1 MLSRFRALW
10 LDSLWFCV
18 HVGIPVNTDRTF
30 LRSADLIF
38 LTSLNDQFEWA
49 VPRCSKPSRDARMRA
64 PRAVSSLDRFCAP
77 YREGVS
83 GRRASR
89 IFDLPPAGRTKGWV
103 MLTFGCHDA
112 WVGGHGDEALRQL
125 GWMAAWDASLLEPG
139 QHVGATCSW
148 HLQSG

>member
-1 MLSRFRALW
+1 MVPAKAATLFRRLNGKPSPVLAKNPAH
-10 LDSLWFCV
+10 DSLLGCELS
-18 HVGIPVNTDRTF
+18 IPIE
-30 LRSADLIF
+30 LS
-38 LTSLNDQFEWA
+38 SE

-125 GWMAAWDASLLEPG
+125 GWMAAWDASFLEPG